1 MWIDRLTA
9 SQADA
14 VQALAARAQAADGV
28 DPLNEEA
35 RLSLSPSDVATARH
49 LLVPAGD
56 RVVAYLHHDPRLST
70 AQLVVDPVERRRGL
84 GSRLWRQAGLPPET
98 GVWAFGDLEPARGFA
113 SAHGLCA
120 ERTLLMMARELTDLP
135 TAAPSALRLRG
146 FRPGDESAVLSVNA
160 AAFAHH
166 HEQGALDLT
175 GLAARM
181 AEPWFDPDG
190 LILGFDDD
198 GLAGFHWTKADEGVG
213 EVYVVAVAPRAQGRG
228 YGRSLLNAGLS
239 HLAAK
244 GLATV
249 LLYVDGADEIAVTMY
264 ERAGFRTEHRDVF
277 YVAEKQE
284 Q

>member
-1 MWIDRLTA
+1 MWIDRLTD

-14 VQALAARAQAADGV
+14 VLALAARAQAADGV

-35 RLSLSPSDVATARH
+35 RLSLSPSDTTTARH

-70 AQLVVDPVERRRGL
+70 AQLVVDPTERRRGL
-84 GSRLWRQAGLPPET
+84 GSRLWQQAALPAATGL
-98 GVWAFGDLEPARGFA
+98 WSFGDLEPARGFA
-113 SAHGLCA
+113 SAHRLRA
-120 ERTLLMMARELTDLP
+120 ERTLLMMARELSDLP
-135 TAAPSALRLRG
+135 SVAPGALLLRG
-146 FRPGDESAVLSVNA
+146 FRHGDEAAVLAVNA

-166 HEQGALDLT
+166 PEQGALDAA

-198 GLAGFHWTKADEGVG
+198 GLAGFHWTKADQGIG

-228 YGRSLLNAGLS
+228 YGKALLSAGLS
-239 HLAAK
+239 HLAGK
-244 GLATV
+244 GLTTV
-249 LLYVDGADEIAVTMY
+249 LLYVDKADEIAVTMY
-264 ERAGFRTEHRDVF
+264 GRTGFRTEHRDVF